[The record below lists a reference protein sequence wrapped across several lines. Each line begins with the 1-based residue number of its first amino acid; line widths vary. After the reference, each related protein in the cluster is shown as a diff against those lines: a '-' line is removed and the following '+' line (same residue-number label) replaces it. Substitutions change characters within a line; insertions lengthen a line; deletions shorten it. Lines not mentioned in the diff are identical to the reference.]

1 MEFLNTGD
9 DSIADEIIS
18 DSKWYSSERMHCVIS
33 HTDTDYNEIDKNT
46 VPGASHSNG
55 KSGVK
60 AQVHVMRAAFPDG
73 HWEVQ
78 QYIELPEQGRIATQ
92 DLWTGTHLGT
102 FMGVPATGKKIH
114 VLAFA

>member
-1 MEFLNTGD
+1 VILFR
-9 DSIADEIIS
+9 
-18 DSKWYSSERMHCVIS
+18 KMHCLVS
-33 HTDTDYNEIDKNT
+33 HTETGYNEIDKNT

-73 HWEVQ
+73 RWEVQ
-78 QYIELPEQGRIATQ
+78 QYIELPEEGRIATQ
-92 DLWTGTHLGT
+92 DLWTGTHLGP
-102 FMGVPATGKKIH
+102 FMGVPATRKKIH